1 MNLYFALTYGPGP
14 GLSSGPYCEAGPG
27 PSPSGEAKPSRKFPP
42 FLFTCK
48 CESTCEKS
56 TQIQM
61 KSKESHTESNPQA
74 FTSNS
79 HQQYNMSHVRTV
91 LGVVPRAGRLV
102 PLSIL
107 MLLSHQNRSFI
118 LSLDPPFSQGIIDAT
133 ITCPHYYRITIS
145 IH

>member
-1 MNLYFALTYGPGP
+1 MGRHVRAH
-14 GLSSGPYCEAGPG
+14 
-27 PSPSGEAKPSRKFPP
+27 GEARHTPQKSQCVVGGGHNLTHYLKPSN
-42 FLFTCK
+42 
-48 CESTCEKS
+48 
-56 TQIQM
+56 
-61 KSKESHTESNPQA
+61 SNPQA
-74 FTSNS
+74 FISNS

-107 MLLSHQNRSFI
+107 MLLSHQNLSFI